1 MEENVLE
8 VSLGMIIYFSKI
20 NLATTDLFD
29 VYKDSTIL
37 NEIKSSI
44 ISFIRSGVIYKTE
57 DNVFDKDGQLHK
69 ISTKYKLTIGEKRT
83 NAVSGVIYKE
93 TKLYYKKVNND
104 TDEIESHTIPTIEDI
119 RFYYDVEHEIIGFH
133 TRNRFGFREFN
144 TAISQ
149 LLNSCMEEN
158 NLDFRFQADLCNEG
172 MDINEIEA
180 ELKNIHNIKRLTFQ
194 FKAPN
199 PADDDMLDD
208 LQNGLND
215 TVEQM
220 AAANAN
226 GMSVIFDSYG
236 KVGLNVESEEI
247 KKNIRRIGRI
257 HSSIDDKTAIKNGYA
272 SVKAISRSGK
282 IFTTEEQ
289 KPIKREIFKDLEF
302 IDACK
307 DTILSIL
314 TNKKG

>member
-1 MEENVLE
+1 M
-8 VSLGMIIYFSKI
+8 
-20 NLATTDLFD
+20 
-29 VYKDSTIL
+29 
-37 NEIKSSI
+37 
-44 ISFIRSGVIYKTE
+44 
-57 DNVFDKDGQLHK
+57 
-69 ISTKYKLTIGEKRT
+69 
-83 NAVSGVIYKE
+83 
-93 TKLYYKKVNND
+93 YYKKVNND

-247 KKNIRRIGRI
+247 KK
-257 HSSIDDKTAIKNGYA
+257 
-272 SVKAISRSGK
+272 
-282 IFTTEEQ
+282 IFV
-289 KPIKREIFKDLEF
+289 
-302 IDACK
+302 
-307 DTILSIL
+307 
-314 TNKKG
+314 G